1 MNWSEI
7 DAVLF
12 SLDKIIFIAYFVLLV
27 LVMLF
32 QRKVSSF
39 VITLVVLSVANGTMT
54 SLSPMLYQL
63 SSQPGIVSKFT
74 WYASFALID
83 MVAVFLLYKFHYL
96 LKQNVSFVA
105 NLTGMFFLTFATL
118 QTARFIDRFIFDTE
132 VFLQIYRYGIPS
144 LNIAQVCVVVIGLIY
159 QIKLS
164 QRYVNASSAL

>member
-39 VITLVVLSVANGTMT
+39 VITLVVLSVANGAMT
-54 SLSPMLYQL
+54 SISPMLYQF
-63 SSQPGIVSKFT
+63 SSGPGLASKFT

-83 MVAVFLLYKFHYL
+83 MLAVFLLYKFHFL

-105 NLTGMFFLTFATL
+105 NLTGMFFVTFATL
-118 QTARFIDRFIFDTE
+118 QTLRFIDRFIFDTE
-132 VFLQIYRYGIPS
+132 YFLQIYRYGIPA
-144 LNIAQVCVVVIGLIY
+144 LNLVLVSVATLSLIY
-159 QIKLS
+159 EIKIN
-164 QRYVNASSAL
+164 QRYSKVGPAT